1 MKIVIQTQFRENYGA
16 HDWDGKG
23 ECPQYWKN
31 KGGEVYVVNNLS
43 VAEAMDP
50 KAIME
55 VVAPLIEYS
64 SVGAEEYILDW
75 DLRDDSDESPV
86 CEEWETPWQLS
97 KQDDG
102 TYIAFREIPNEEYGY
117 FRADIASKIEQYR
130 MVAEGGREDYDCE
143 YKLREVA

>member
-31 KGGEVYVVNNLS
+31 KGGEVYVVNNIS

-50 KAIME
+50 KAIIK
-55 VVAPLIEYS
+55 VVAPLIEYRNE
-64 SVGAEEYILDW
+64 GCQEYIIDW
-75 DLRDDSDESPV
+75 YLHDDSDESPV

-102 TYIAFREIPNEEYGY
+102 TYVAFREILNDEYGY

-130 MVAEGGREDYDCE
+130 MVAEGCREDYDCE